1 MLPRVF
7 ETLRKK
13 AAVIWRI
20 AKTDLIVAAVCGV
33 GAVAILQARF
43 ADDSKSFDAIAF
55 AAVGALLGA
64 AGSAGYRALTTAEQ
78 YKQGAYTE
86 RAKAVQALLQL
97 AREYRV
103 EAYNFWET
111 RTLWYFALTLPR
123 HAIDGRHV
131 DPEAPDDDCVYVN
144 KPEEMSRVSDL
155 LRGRPHIDVIFQS
168 IAAREGK
175 PRRERVFE
183 WNLLATEALAHR
195 RHQVLRPTWHN
206 RVWIGR
212 RGERAV
218 YEYLDSVAAMRPEPY
233 PEVPSGQ
240 LATAADIQALI
251 HGVAPAVAA
260 LEVRVDRA
268 FEALENSLL
277 ADLGYVPD

>member
-1 MLPRVF
+1 MLRTVF
-7 ETLRKK
+7 ETVRKK
-13 AAVIWRI
+13 AAAVWRI

-33 GAVAILQARF
+33 AAVAILQARF
-43 ADDSKSFDAIAF
+43 ADDPRSFDAIAF

-86 RAKAVQALLQL
+86 RAKAVQAVLQV

-103 EAYNFWET
+103 EARTLWER

-123 HAIDGRHV
+123 HAIDERQI
-131 DPEAPDDDCVYVN
+131 DPGAPDDDSVYVN
-144 KPEEMSRVSDL
+144 KPEEMSRVNDL

-175 PRRERVFE
+175 PREERVHE
-183 WNLLATEALAHR
+183 WDLMATAALDHR
-195 RHQVLRPTWHN
+195 RYQVLRPTWHN

-212 RGERAV
+212 RGERAI

-233 PEVPSGQ
+233 PKVPSGQ

-251 HGVAPAVAA
+251 DGVAPAVAA
-260 LEVRVDRA
+260 LEVRIDSA